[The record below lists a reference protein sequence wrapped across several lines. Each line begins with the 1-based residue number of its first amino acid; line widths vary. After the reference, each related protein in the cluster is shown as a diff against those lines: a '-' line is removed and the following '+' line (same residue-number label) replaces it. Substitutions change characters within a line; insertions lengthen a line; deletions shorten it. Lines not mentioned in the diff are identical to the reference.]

1 MMVVVSQKSP
11 TTKKTPK
18 PHLIDSDDEDFDG
31 RGAPGNTII
40 RKKPKPTTIDSSDE
54 DKPLQI
60 VTDDEDL
67 DRRGEPEKPKIRK
80 KRQPTIIDSD
90 DEDTD
95 ASGPPMQPLIKK
107 RQKLDLTFTALNE
120 EADDDRN
127 PHDLDYTGMYYN

>member
-1 MMVVVSQKSP
+1 MKTLMVVVLQKKLSSE
-11 TTKKTPK
+11 KKPK
-18 PHLIDSDDEDFDG
+18 PIVIDSDDEEKPLTIVTDDEDLDR
-31 RGAPGNTII
+31 RGE
-40 RKKPKPTTIDSSDE
+40 PTTIDSSDE

-67 DRRGEPEKPKIRK
+67 DRRGEPENE
-80 KRQPTIIDSD
+80 

>member
-1 MMVVVSQKSP
+1 MVQDLVTAAISKFTHRQY
-11 TTKKTPK
+11 TK
-18 PHLIDSDDEDFDG
+18 DSFSLPFPSSGDSKDHEK
-31 RGAPGNTII
+31 NV
-40 RKKPKPTTIDSSDE
+40 TIDSSDE
-54 DKPLQI
+54 DKPLKI

-67 DRRGEPEKPKIRK
+67 DRRGEPENE
-80 KRQPTIIDSD
+80 

-107 RQKLDLTFTALNE
+107 RQKLGLTFTALNE

>member
-1 MMVVVSQKSP
+1 MDNVENQSQDYDGRGEPEKP
-11 TTKKTPK
+11 NIRKKPN
-18 PHLIDSDDEDFDG
+18 PFIDSDDEDFDG

-54 DKPLQI
+54 DKPLHI

-67 DRRGEPEKPKIRK
+67 DRRGEPENE
-80 KRQPTIIDSD
+80 